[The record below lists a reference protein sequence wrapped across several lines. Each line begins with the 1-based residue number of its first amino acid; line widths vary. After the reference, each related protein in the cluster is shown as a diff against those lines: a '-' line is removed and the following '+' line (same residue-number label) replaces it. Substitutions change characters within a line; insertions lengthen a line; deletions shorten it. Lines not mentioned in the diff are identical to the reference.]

1 MNIEDVKQ
9 IPIADYLHSL
19 GYSPVKQQGNG
30 LWYKSPLREEH
41 EASFKVNTDRNL
53 WYDFGAGKGGNIIA
67 LAKELYFSDS
77 LPYLLKRIEEQTP
90 NVRPVS
96 FSFPQCR
103 TEPSF
108 QHLEV
113 RDLTHPALLRYLQG
127 RGINIELAKREC
139 KELHFTNNGK
149 PFFAIGFPNMAGGYE
164 VRNSFFKGCIAPK
177 DITHIRQQGEPRE
190 KCLVFEGFMDYLSFL
205 TLRMKN
211 CPTMPD
217 LDRQDYVILNSTV
230 NVLKAID
237 VLYPYERIHC
247 MLDNDETGY
256 KATRAIELEYSYR
269 VRDFSHNYRGYSDL
283 NDYLCGRKQ
292 EQKNAASQVQETKQ
306 KTGQRAA
313 QNKREA
319 GAFNPAGL
327 PAAGGFIGRARLCFG
342 RPKPPCFAHRKGNR
356 SRWSQFLRHHQ
367 KVKRHEKDTGQAGR
381 SSGKETDGKA
391 EKGSQYEAD
400 RVAVLRHQEASRGSR
415 VAHQ

>member
-1 MNIEDVKQ
+1 MTIEESKNIKL
-9 IPIADYLHSL
+9 ADYLHSL
-19 GYSPVKQQGNG
+19 GYNPIKQQGKS
-30 LWYKSPLREEH
+30 LWYKSPLREEQ
-41 EASFKVNTDRNL
+41 EPSFKVNTDRNL

-67 LAKELYFSDS
+67 LAQELYASDS
-77 LPYLLKRIEEQTP
+77 LPYLLNRIAEQTP
-90 NVRPVS
+90 HVRLVS
-96 FSFPQCR
+96 FSFRQRR

-113 RDLTHPALLRYLQG
+113 RELSHPALLRYLQG
-127 RGINIELAKREC
+127 RGINLELAKREC

-211 CPTMPD
+211 CPTMSD
-217 LDRQDYVILNSTV
+217 LDRQDYVILNSTS
-230 NVLKAID
+230 NVSKAID

-247 MLDNDETGY
+247 MLDNDKAGY
-256 KATRAIELEYSYR
+256 EATRAIALEYSYH

-292 EQKNAASQVQETKQ
+292 EQKNIASQVQEIGQHAAPKQ
-306 KTGQRAA
+306 KR
-313 QNKREA
+313 
-319 GAFNPAGL
+319 
-327 PAAGGFIGRARLCFG
+327 GRG
-342 RPKPPCFAHRKGNR
+342 I
-356 SRWSQFLRHHQ
+356 
-367 KVKRHEKDTGQAGR
+367 
-381 SSGKETDGKA
+381 
-391 EKGSQYEAD
+391 
-400 RVAVLRHQEASRGSR
+400 
-415 VAHQ
+415 